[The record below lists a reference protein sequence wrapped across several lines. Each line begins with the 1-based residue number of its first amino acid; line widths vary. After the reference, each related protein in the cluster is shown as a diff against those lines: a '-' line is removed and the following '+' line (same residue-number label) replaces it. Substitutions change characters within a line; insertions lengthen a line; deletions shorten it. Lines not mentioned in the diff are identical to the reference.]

1 MSKQELITI
10 FLPRFN
16 VTVGSMLIRDVMSD
30 SFYINGAVP
39 PSGNVVLSHIIERT
53 VKGKNFIFSVSD
65 SIFPEA
71 KKDTPAHRFSVMI
84 KEAHN
89 KILSASKANHKIVL
103 EEFITQANGKM
114 RSYSQDGSYGSSF
127 ALLSINDGVATM
139 VNAGDVRGY
148 AFRDNLL
155 IPLTKSHV
163 YDKLFAG
170 AAGNDDSLTDDKPTK
185 YVGCAFGGDS
195 ILPYFS
201 DSVPVDVDDVFL
213 ICSNGLTDIISEERI
228 EYILSLDI
236 SDEKIV
242 HRLISEAVAGG
253 ADDNVTV
260 MLLRNGGKPV
270 KSNKSMIKG
279 VARLAVLVIILA
291 VITAFIASMFRGC
304 SEKPV
309 IEEETSSSNITTT
322 EPEKEDFAT
331 SEQNIPSDD
340 EFILRGTSP
349 VE

>member
-1 MSKQELITI
+1 
-10 FLPRFN
+10 
-16 VTVGSMLIRDVMSD
+16 MLIRDVMSD

-53 VKGKNFIFSVSD
+53 VKGKRFVFSVSD
-65 SIFPEA
+65 SICANPVN
-71 KKDTPAHRFSVMI
+71 DTPAHRFSGMV

-103 EEFITQANGKM
+103 EEFITHANGKM
-114 RSYSQDGSYGSSF
+114 RSYSSDGSYGSSF

-139 VNAGDVRGY
+139 VNAGDVHGY

-155 IPLTKSHV
+155 IPLTRSHV
-163 YDKLFAG
+163 CDKLFAEVTG
-170 AAGNDDSLTDDKPTK
+170 KDDTLPDNKPTK
-185 YVGCAFGGDS
+185 YAGCAFGGDS

-228 EYILSLDI
+228 EYILSLDM

-253 ADDNVTV
+253 ADDNVTI

-270 KSNKSMIKG
+270 KPNKSMIKG
-279 VARLAVLVIILA
+279 VIRLAVLVIIFA
-291 VITAFIASMFRGC
+291 VFTAFIASLFRGC

-309 IEEETSSSNITTT
+309 IEEENPSSDIIII
-322 EPEKEDFAT
+322 EPENKDFAT
-331 SEQNIPSDD
+331 SEQKIPPDN